1 MRRFFMNNGFEQ
13 VVDEKDYDNPVFVGS
28 WGVSDE
34 DLFQRAHEE
43 FEQKG
48 SEPFFSVVFTSTNH
62 SPFQYPEGR
71 IEPYDAETNTVN
83 NAVKYADYA
92 LGQFFAKAM
101 ASGYWDDTVFVV
113 VADHNSRVYGTDL
126 IPVERFH
133 IPGLILGGSIQ
144 PGEINSIASQID
156 LGPTLLSLIGIEAEH
171 PMIGRDLTAPA
182 MAAAPGRAIM
192 QFNST
197 QAYLEG
203 EQLVVLQKDLPATVF
218 HYEDGHM
225 SESSDSDEA
234 LVNRA
239 LGHSV
244 WSSLAYEQSLF
255 RLPPKDLEL
264 AGL

>member
-1 MRRFFMNNGFEQ
+1 
-13 VVDEKDYDNPVFVGS
+13 
-28 WGVSDE
+28 
-34 DLFQRAHEE
+34 
-43 FEQKG
+43 
-48 SEPFFSVVFTSTNH
+48 FTSTNH

-92 LGQFFAKAM
+92 LGQFFARAM
-101 ASGYWDDTVFVV
+101 ASGYWDDTVFLV

-133 IPGLILGGSIQ
+133 IPGLILGGSIE
-144 PGEINSIASQID
+144 PGEIDSVASQID
-156 LGPTLLSLIGIEAEH
+156 LGPTLLSLIGIESEH
-171 PMIGRDLTAPA
+171 PMIGRDLIAPA
-182 MAAAPGRAIM
+182 LAAAPGRAIM

-203 EQLVVLQKDLPATVF
+203 EQLVVLQKDLPVTVF
-218 HYEDGHM
+218 HYEDGQM
-225 SESSDSDEA
+225 SESPDGNEA

-255 RLPPKDLEL
+255 HLPPKDLENT
-264 AGL
+264 GL